1 MAKGFRCECCGRQ
14 LTDPAS
20 INQGYGPECAAR
32 VLVVS
37 GACATLANNVNT
49 IAAGASDDAEVLRW
63 MRVYRRAFLKK
74 DLKSVAVFEKAALKA
89 ARALAERRRADER
102 RVQATVDRLVEVI
115 GPEFV
120 NESVRP
126 YLTRFADAVRS
137 GDEIA
142 QEAFSALAIR
152 EAEWSKR
159 PLQLLFAA

>member
-49 IAAGASDDAEVLRW
+49 IAAGASDDAEVQRW

-74 DLKSVAVFEKAALKA
+74 DLKSVAVFEKAAIKA

-102 RVQATVDRLVEVI
+102 RVQATVDRLVEAI
-115 GPEFV
+115 GA
-120 NESVRP
+120 ESISETLHP
-126 YLTRFADAVRS
+126 LLSRFADAVRI
-137 GDEIA
+137 GDELA
-142 QEAFSALAIR
+142 QESFGELILARGQEARTALCVGR
-152 EAEWSKR
+152 
-159 PLQLLFAA
+159 